1 MQLPSGGRT
10 GQQIEPI
17 PHPRSHRMARMAIA
31 AHQNAAQSL
40 SFVVIFSSVGSNF
53 IERYYSV
60 KLLKKGQREIGPD
73 FYTTGKQNL
82 ISSSISIIALFSSV
96 DSSLQA
102 VRISVFSIPGSTN
115 VFDMGCGNSSAWIDE
130 STP

>member
-1 MQLPSGGRT
+1 MQLPSGGQT
-10 GQQIEPI
+10 GQEIEPI

-60 KLLKKGQREIGPD
+60 KLLKKVKEKLDQIFTLRENR
-73 FYTTGKQNL
+73 T
-82 ISSSISIIALFSSV
+82 
-96 DSSLQA
+96 
-102 VRISVFSIPGSTN
+102 
-115 VFDMGCGNSSAWIDE
+115 
-130 STP
+130 